1 MLHRSKGNDTGH
13 QAGHLLG
20 AFMFVI
26 YILSKIRAAKPT
38 VGS

>member
-1 MLHRSKGNDTGH
+1 MIPAAK
-13 QAGHLLG
+13 AGHLLG

-38 VGS
+38 VRP